1 MTSVPPLWH
10 RDSIVCSQEDAPDHI
25 PEVLARV
32 APKYLT
38 RAYKVASW
46 TDAEDFLEQL
56 AVRSGKLGKG
66 GEPDLNTTAKVR

>member
-1 MTSVPPLWH
+1 M
-10 RDSIVCSQEDAPDHI
+10 
-25 PEVLARV
+25 LARV

-66 GEPDLNTTAKVR
+66 GEPDLNTTAKVCDLGWVSNLLCSNV